1 MDVILMERVEKLG
14 NMGDVVKVK
23 PGFARNYLL
32 PQKKALRA
40 TKENRE
46 YFESKRDDLEAT
58 NARLRGE
65 AEGHAKDVDGV
76 SIILVRQASDSGQL
90 YGSVRPR
97 DIADGLVEK
106 GAAIDRSQVWLNT
119 PIKVIGLHKVR
130 VALHPEVVVEVTVNV
145 ARSLEEAELQAQ
157 GKSVI
162 AEAREAEREA
172 DEEARAAIAEA
183 VAEAAAEEEQ
193 AGAPEDNR

>member
-1 MDVILMERVEKLG
+1 MPPSTA
-14 NMGDVVKVK
+14 
-23 PGFARNYLL
+23 PGLA
-32 PQKKALRA
+32 Q
-40 TKENRE
+40 
-46 YFESKRDDLEAT
+46 
-58 NARLRGE
+58 
-65 AEGHAKDVDGV
+65 H
-76 SIILVRQASDSGQL
+76 
-90 YGSVRPR
+90 
-97 DIADGLVEK
+97 
-106 GAAIDRSQVWLNT
+106 

-183 VAEAAAEEEQ
+183 AAEAAAEEEQ
-193 AGAPEDNR
+193 AGAPEDR